1 MERDPVD
8 LALEWTASENDQP
21 IPVIMPA
28 HERRPGGDWEAGML
42 FLIGYLSHSNSF
54 PQVLCNRKNA

>member
-28 HERRPGGDWEAGML
+28 HERRPGGDWEAGMQ
-42 FLIGYLSHSNSF
+42 FLA
-54 PQVLCNRKNA
+54 R